1 MNSAINVE
9 IHNRTLIIA
18 FFYVTLVRTLSVIRL
33 KGQAD
38 RRLRAGHQWIYSN
51 EVNTDATPLKQF
63 NAGDQVIVET
73 AHGKPIGVAMIN
85 PNTLICGRLVSR
97 STDTVLNKSTIVH
110 RLKIALSLREMSYPE
125 PYYRLVFGDSDGL
138 SGLVVDRFGDILVV
152 QISTAG
158 IERLKNEVIEALQEV
173 VKPSAILMK
182 NDGKMRNVEGL
193 DTYVEEVFGHVP
205 EVVYLKENDVLF
217 QAPVWDGQK
226 TGWFYDHRENRKT
239 MQTFCSGKR
248 VLDVFSYVGG
258 WGVQAAAAGA
268 TDVTFIDA
276 SEAALDHVEANLALN
291 QYEGESNLM
300 QGDAFEAMN
309 ALIEEKQRFDVVVMD
324 PPAFIARR
332 KDIKAGEGAYHR
344 ANQLA
349 MRLVAKGGIL
359 VSGSCSM
366 HLETGRLHDI
376 VRSNSRQL
384 ERFSQLIYRGTQA
397 PDHPVHPAIP
407 ETEYLKALFYRVHN
421 NMGL

>member
-1 MNSAINVE
+1 MKI
-9 IHNRTLIIA
+9 
-18 FFYVTLVRTLSVIRL
+18 LSVIRL

-51 EVNTDATPLKQF
+51 EVDTSATPLKQF
-63 NAGDQVIVET
+63 TPGDQVVVET
-73 AHGKPIGVAMIN
+73 AQGKPLGIATIN
-85 PNTLICGRLVSR
+85 PNTLICGRLMSR
-97 STDTVLNKSTIVH
+97 SIDTFLNKSTLVH
-110 RLKIALSLREMSYPE
+110 RLKIALSLRELTYPA

-138 SGLVVDRFGDILVV
+138 SGLVVDRFADILVV

-158 IERLKNEVIEALQEV
+158 MERVKNEIVEALQDV

-182 NDGKMRNVEGL
+182 NDGKMRQIEGL
-193 DTYVEEVFGHVP
+193 ETYVEEAFGTVP
-205 EVVYLKENDVLF
+205 ELVFLQENGVLF

-239 MQTFCSGKR
+239 MQGFCDGKR

-258 WGVQAAAAGA
+258 WGVQAASAGA

-276 SEAALDHVEANLALN
+276 SESALSHVEENLKLN
-291 QYEGESNLM
+291 QFEGGSKLM
-300 QGDAFEAMN
+300 HGDAFDAMQS
-309 ALIEEKQRFDVVVMD
+309 LIEDKERFDVVIMD

-376 VRSNSRQL
+376 IRSNSRQL

-397 PDHPVHPAIP
+397 PDHPVHPAIE
-407 ETEYLKALFYRVHN
+407 ETEYLKALFYRIHN

>member
-1 MNSAINVE
+1 M
-9 IHNRTLIIA
+9 
-18 FFYVTLVRTLSVIRL
+18 SVIRL

-51 EVNTDATPLKQF
+51 EVNTSATPLKQF
-63 NAGDQVIVET
+63 APGDQVVVET
-73 AHGKPIGVAMIN
+73 AQGKALGVATIN
-85 PNTLICGRLVSR
+85 PNTLICGRLISR
-97 STDTVLNKSTIVH
+97 NIDTVLNKSTIAH
-110 RLKIALSLREMSYPE
+110 RLKIALSLREMTYPA

-138 SGLVVDRFGDILVV
+138 SGLVVDRFADILVV

-158 IERLKNEVIEALQEV
+158 MERVKSEIIEALQEV

-182 NDGKMRNVEGL
+182 NDGKMRQIEGL
-193 DTYVEEVFGHVP
+193 DSYVEEAYGQVP
-205 EVVYLKENDVLF
+205 EVVFLQENDVLF

-239 MQTFCSGKR
+239 MQQFCSGKR

-258 WGVQAAAAGA
+258 WGVQAASAGA
-268 TDVTFIDA
+268 TDVTFVDA
-276 SEAALDHVEANLALN
+276 SESALDHVSQNLNLN
-291 QYEGESNLM
+291 QYEGDANLM
-300 QGDAFEAMN
+300 HGDAFDAMQS
-309 ALIEEKQRFDVVVMD
+309 LIEEKQRFDVVIMD

-359 VSGSCSM
+359 VTGSCSM
-366 HLETGRLHDI
+366 HLATDRLHDI

-397 PDHPVHPAIP
+397 PDHPVHPAIE
-407 ETEYLKALFYRVHN
+407 ETEYLKALFYRIHN

>member
-1 MNSAINVE
+1 M
-9 IHNRTLIIA
+9 
-18 FFYVTLVRTLSVIRL
+18 SVIRL

-51 EVNTDATPLKQF
+51 EVDTNKTPLKQF
-63 NAGDQVIVET
+63 TPGDQVVVET
-73 AHGKPIGVAMIN
+73 AQGKPLGIAMVN
-85 PNTLICGRLVSR
+85 PNTLICGRLISR
-97 STDTVLNKSTIVH
+97 SVDTVMNKSTLVH
-110 RLKIALSLREMSYPE
+110 RLKIALSLREIAYKG

-138 SGLVVDRFGDILVV
+138 SGLVVDRFADILVV

-158 IERLKNEVIEALQEV
+158 MERIKGEIVEALQDV
-173 VKPSAILMK
+173 IKPSAILMK
-182 NDGKMRNVEGL
+182 NDGKMRQIEGL
-193 DTYVEEVFGHVP
+193 DSYVEEAFGTVP
-205 EVVYLKENDVLF
+205 ELVYLQENDVLF

-239 MQTFCSGKR
+239 MQNYCDGKR

-276 SEAALDHVEANLALN
+276 SESALSHVDANLKLN
-291 QYEGESNLM
+291 QYEGGSELM
-300 QGDAFEAMN
+300 HGDAFEAMQS
-309 ALIEEKQRFDVVVMD
+309 LIEDKQRFDVVVMD

-366 HLETGRLHDI
+366 HLETNRLHDI

-397 PDHPVHPAIP
+397 PDHPVHPAIE
-407 ETEYLKALFYRVHN
+407 ETEYLKALFYRIHN

>member
-1 MNSAINVE
+1 M
-9 IHNRTLIIA
+9 
-18 FFYVTLVRTLSVIRL
+18 SVIRL

-38 RRLRAGHQWIYSN
+38 RRIRAGHQWIYSN
-51 EVNTDATPLKQF
+51 EVNTSETPLKQF
-63 NAGDQVIVET
+63 APGDQVVVET
-73 AHGKPIGVAMIN
+73 AQGKALGIATIN
-85 PNTLICGRLVSR
+85 PNTLICGRLISR
-97 STDTVLNKSTIVH
+97 NTDTVLNKSTLVH
-110 RLKIALSLREMSYPE
+110 RLKIALSLRDLTYPA

-138 SGLVVDRFGDILVV
+138 SGLVVDRFADILVV

-158 IERLKNEVIEALQEV
+158 MERVKSEIIEALQDV

-182 NDGKMRNVEGL
+182 NDGKMRQIEGL
-193 DTYVEEVFGHVP
+193 DSYVEEAFGTVP
-205 EVVYLKENDVLF
+205 EVVYLQENDVLF

-239 MQTFCSGKR
+239 MQGFCDGKR

-258 WGVQAAAAGA
+258 WGVQAASAGA

-276 SEAALDHVEANLALN
+276 SQSALDHVTENLNLN
-291 QYEGESNLM
+291 QYEGNANLM
-300 QGDAFEAMN
+300 QGDAFEAMQS
-309 ALIEEKQRFDVVVMD
+309 LIEDKERFDVVVMD

-366 HLETGRLHDI
+366 HLETSRLHDI

-397 PDHPVHPAIP
+397 PDHPVHPAID
-407 ETEYLKALFYRVHN
+407 ETEYLKALFYRIHN

>member
-1 MNSAINVE
+1 M
-9 IHNRTLIIA
+9 
-18 FFYVTLVRTLSVIRL
+18 SVIRL

-51 EVNTDATPLKQF
+51 EVDTNKTPLKQF
-63 NAGDQVIVET
+63 TPGDQVVVET
-73 AHGKPIGVAMIN
+73 AQGKPIGIAMIN

-97 STDTVLNKSTIVH
+97 SVDGVMNKSTLVH
-110 RLKIALSLREMSYPE
+110 RLKIALSLREIAYKG

-158 IERLKNEVIEALQEV
+158 MERLKSEIIEALQDV
-173 VKPSAILMK
+173 IKPTAILMK
-182 NDGKMRNVEGL
+182 NDGKMRQIEGL
-193 DTYVEEVFGHVP
+193 ETYVEEAFGTVP
-205 EVVYLKENDVLF
+205 ELVFLQENDVLF

-239 MQTFCSGKR
+239 MQNYCDGKR
-248 VLDVFSYVGG
+248 VLDVFSYIGG

-276 SEAALDHVEANLALN
+276 SESALSHVDANLKLN
-291 QYEGESNLM
+291 QYEGGSELM
-300 QGDAFEAMN
+300 HGDAFEAMQS
-309 ALIEEKQRFDVVVMD
+309 LIEEKQRFDVVVMD

-366 HLETGRLHDI
+366 HLETSRLHDI

-397 PDHPVHPAIP
+397 PDHPVHPAIE
-407 ETEYLKALFYRVHN
+407 ETEYLKALFYRIHN

>member
-1 MNSAINVE
+1 M
-9 IHNRTLIIA
+9 
-18 FFYVTLVRTLSVIRL
+18 SVIRL

-51 EVNTDATPLKQF
+51 EVDTNKTPLKQF
-63 NAGDQVIVET
+63 TPGDQVVVET
-73 AHGKPIGVAMIN
+73 AQGKPLGIAMVN

-97 STDTVLNKSTIVH
+97 SVDTVLNKSTLVH
-110 RLKIALSLREMSYPE
+110 RIKIALSLREMVYPG

-138 SGLVVDRFGDILVV
+138 SGLVVDRFADILVI

-158 IERLKNEVIEALQEV
+158 MERLKNEIVEALQEV
-173 VKPSAILMK
+173 IKPSAILLK
-182 NDGKMRNVEGL
+182 NDGKMRQIEGL
-193 DTYVEEVFGHVP
+193 ETYVEEAFGTVP
-205 EVVYLKENDVLF
+205 ELVFLQENDVLF

-239 MQTFCSGKR
+239 MQGFCDGKR

-258 WGVQAAAAGA
+258 WGVQATAAGA

-276 SEAALDHVEANLALN
+276 SESALSHVDENLKLN
-291 QYEGESNLM
+291 QYEGDANLM
-300 QGDAFEAMN
+300 HGDAFDAMQS
-309 ALIEEKQRFDVVVMD
+309 LIDDKARFDVVVMD

-349 MRLVAKGGIL
+349 MRLVAKGGVL
-359 VSGSCSM
+359 VTGSCSM
-366 HLETGRLHDI
+366 HLETNRLHDI

-397 PDHPVHPAIP
+397 PDHPVHPAIE
-407 ETEYLKALFYRVHN
+407 ETEYLKALFYRIHN

>member
-1 MNSAINVE
+1 V
-9 IHNRTLIIA
+9 
-18 FFYVTLVRTLSVIRL
+18 SVIRL

-51 EVNTDATPLKQF
+51 EVNTSETPLKQF
-63 NAGDQVIVET
+63 TPGDQVVVET
-73 AHGKPIGVAMIN
+73 AQGKPLGIATIN

-97 STDTVLNKSTIVH
+97 STDTFLNKSLLVH
-110 RLKIALSLREMSYPE
+110 RLKIALSLRELTYPA

-138 SGLVVDRFGDILVV
+138 SGLVVDRFADILVV

-158 IERLKNEVIEALQEV
+158 MERVKSEIIEALHDV
-173 VKPSAILMK
+173 IKPTAILMK
-182 NDGKMRNVEGL
+182 NDGKMRQIEGL
-193 DTYVEEVFGHVP
+193 ETYVEEAFGTVP
-205 EVVYLKENDVLF
+205 ELVFLQENDVLF

-239 MQTFCSGKR
+239 MQTFCDGKR

-258 WGVQAAAAGA
+258 WGVQAASAGA
-268 TDVTFIDA
+268 TDVTFIDS
-276 SEAALDHVEANLALN
+276 SESALGHVDANLKLN
-291 QYEGESNLM
+291 QYEGDANLM
-300 QGDAFEAMN
+300 HGDAFEAMSS
-309 ALIEEKQRFDVVVMD
+309 LIEDKERFDVVIMD

-349 MRLVAKGGIL
+349 MRLVAKGGVL
-359 VSGSCSM
+359 VTGSCSM
-366 HLETGRLHDI
+366 HLETARLQDI
-376 VRSNSRQL
+376 IRSNSRQL

-397 PDHPVHPAIP
+397 PDHPVHSGIE
-407 ETEYLKALFYRVHN
+407 ETEYLKALFYRIHN

>member
-1 MNSAINVE
+1 MKI
-9 IHNRTLIIA
+9 
-18 FFYVTLVRTLSVIRL
+18 LSVIRL

-51 EVNTDATPLKQF
+51 EVDTSATPLKQF
-63 NAGDQVIVET
+63 TPGDQVVVET
-73 AHGKPIGVAMIN
+73 AQGKPLGIATIN
-85 PNTLICGRLVSR
+85 PNTLICGRLMSR
-97 STDTVLNKSTIVH
+97 STDTFLNKSTLVH
-110 RLKIALSLREMSYPE
+110 RIKIALSLRELTYPS

-138 SGLVVDRFGDILVV
+138 SGLVVDRFADILVV

-158 IERLKNEVIEALQEV
+158 MERVKNEIVEALQDV

-182 NDGKMRNVEGL
+182 NDGKMRQIEGL
-193 DTYVEEVFGHVP
+193 ETYVEEAFGTVP
-205 EVVYLKENDVLF
+205 ELVFLQENGVLF

-239 MQTFCSGKR
+239 MQGFCAGKR
-248 VLDVFSYVGG
+248 VLDVFSYIGG
-258 WGVQAAAAGA
+258 WGVQAASAGA

-276 SEAALDHVEANLALN
+276 SESALSHVGENLKLN
-291 QYEGESNLM
+291 QYEGGSNLM
-300 QGDAFEAMN
+300 HGDAFEAMQS
-309 ALIEEKQRFDVVVMD
+309 LIEEKERFDVVVMD

-376 VRSNSRQL
+376 IRSNSRQL

-397 PDHPVHPAIP
+397 PDHPVHPAIE
-407 ETEYLKALFYRVHN
+407 ETEYLKALFYRIHN

>member
-1 MNSAINVE
+1 MKK
-9 IHNRTLIIA
+9 
-18 FFYVTLVRTLSVIRL
+18 LSVIRL

-51 EVNTDATPLKQF
+51 EVDTNKTPLKQF
-63 NAGDQVIVET
+63 TPGDQVVVET
-73 AHGKPIGVAMIN
+73 AQGKPLGIAMVN
-85 PNTLICGRLVSR
+85 PNTLICGRLISR
-97 STDTVLNKSTIVH
+97 SVDTVMNKSTLVH
-110 RLKIALSLREMSYPE
+110 RLKIALSLREIAYKG

-138 SGLVVDRFGDILVV
+138 SGLVVDRFADILVV

-158 IERLKNEVIEALQEV
+158 MERIKGEIVEALQDV
-173 VKPSAILMK
+173 IKPSAILMK
-182 NDGKMRNVEGL
+182 NDGKMRQIEGL
-193 DTYVEEVFGHVP
+193 DSYVEEAFGTVP
-205 EVVYLKENDVLF
+205 ELVYLQENDVLF

-239 MQTFCSGKR
+239 MQNYCDGKR

-276 SEAALDHVEANLALN
+276 SESALSHVDANLKLN
-291 QYEGESNLM
+291 QYEGGSELM
-300 QGDAFEAMN
+300 HGDAFEAMQS
-309 ALIEEKQRFDVVVMD
+309 LIEDKQRFDVVVMD

-366 HLETGRLHDI
+366 HLETNRLHDI

-397 PDHPVHPAIP
+397 PDHPVHPAIE
-407 ETEYLKALFYRVHN
+407 ETEYLKALFYRIHN